1 MKVLG
6 GCLVIGI
13 FIFIVLVVIGVIIDA
28 FNGEN
33 GGENGDTAK
42 AGLGVSRDAVED
54 AFGDFDF
61 EDAPLKDGRDRLMGD
76 SPGESATLE
85 LIGEKDNLEEVALLM
100 TVSSTGGNSEV
111 LRYSRPFI
119 TTVLP
124 DWQGGVDWFE
134 NGVIELADDSRQNAE
149 VETRHSDAMITLTAN
164 KQFGWLTLKVEPAQG
179 ERTAQVSS
187 PSGGGSSSV
196 PTDTSETVRAATIAP
211 PATIDVVRMRATPQD
226 ITLPMEWLGPK
237 NLLVGAL
244 GNGGIEQGKY
254 EYQDDTGN
262 KIVQGDSCFL
272 TINLGTPAEERIQAE
287 KGKPFNTYIH
297 HRYRYVIF
305 EGYDGGCTGD
315 ASIDYG
321 LYRVGSIA
329 D

>member
-111 LRYSRPFI
+111 LRTRGRSSRLYFLI
-119 TTVLP
+119 GKVGLIGLKTVLLNWP
-124 DWQGGVDWFE
+124 
-134 NGVIELADDSRQNAE
+134 
-149 VETRHSDAMITLTAN
+149 
-164 KQFGWLTLKVEPAQG
+164 
-179 ERTAQVSS
+179 
-187 PSGGGSSSV
+187 
-196 PTDTSETVRAATIAP
+196 TIAG
-211 PATIDVVRMRATPQD
+211 R
-226 ITLPMEWLGPK
+226 TLRLR
-237 NLLVGAL
+237 
-244 GNGGIEQGKY
+244 QG
-254 EYQDDTGN
+254 TAM
-262 KIVQGDSCFL
+262 
-272 TINLGTPAEERIQAE
+272 P
-287 KGKPFNTYIH
+287 
-297 HRYRYVIF
+297 
-305 EGYDGGCTGD
+305 
-315 ASIDYG
+315 
-321 LYRVGSIA
+321 
-329 D
+329 